1 MVSDRGQMFTFE
13 AAMSILMLAL
23 VMVFIV
29 MAIPLTPLTSSA
41 ANVMVE
47 NQLEKYGADILNV
60 MCHKK
65 PDEEYSPLKAALLYW
80 DGDTMHGGVYD
91 YYGSARLKSFVN
103 QTLDKEGIAYNIEAY
118 YFKKN
123 NGTKIVQS
131 RNFVWNGYPS
141 DNAVTVSKTVP
152 LYDSDYGQQGIKTL
166 TYNVDGNTTN
176 LYNLIEVRLTLWRM

>member
-80 DGDTMHGGVYD
+80 DGDTMH
-91 YYGSARLKSFVN
+91 
-103 QTLDKEGIAYNIEAY
+103 
-118 YFKKN
+118 
-123 NGTKIVQS
+123 
-131 RNFVWNGYPS
+131 
-141 DNAVTVSKTVP
+141 
-152 LYDSDYGQQGIKTL
+152 
-166 TYNVDGNTTN
+166 
-176 LYNLIEVRLTLWRM
+176 

>member
-13 AAMSILMLAL
+13 AAMSVLMLVL

-47 NQLEKYGADILNV
+47 NQLERYGADILNV

-65 PDEEYSPLKAALLYW
+65 PGEEYSPMKAALLYW
-80 DGDTMHGGVYD
+80 DGTTMHGGVHD
-91 YYGSARLKSFVN
+91 YYGSARLQSFVN
-103 QTLDKEGIAYNIEAY
+103 QTLDKEGIAYNVEAN

-123 NGTKIVQS
+123 NGTKVVHS
-131 RNFVWNGYPS
+131 RYFVWNGYPS

-176 LYNLIEVRLTLWRM
+176 LYNLIEVRLVLWRM

>member
-1 MVSDRGQMFTFE
+1 MFT
-13 AAMSILMLAL
+13 
-23 VMVFIV
+23 
-29 MAIPLTPLTSSA
+29 LTGFADEISA
-41 ANVMVE
+41 DLKEQIEV
-47 NQLEKYGADILNV
+47 LEGEGIKYIELR
-60 MCHKK
+60 
-65 PDEEYSPLKAALLYW
+65 
-80 DGDTMHGGVYD
+80 GVYD
-91 YYGSARLKSFVN
+91 KNVLELTDEEIVDIKK
-103 QTLDKEGIAYNIEAY
+103 TLDKEGIAYNIEAY